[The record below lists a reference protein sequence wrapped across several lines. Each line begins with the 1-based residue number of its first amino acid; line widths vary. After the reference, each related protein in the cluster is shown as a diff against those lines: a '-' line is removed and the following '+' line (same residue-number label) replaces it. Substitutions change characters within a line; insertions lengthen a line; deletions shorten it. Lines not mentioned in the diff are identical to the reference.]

1 MRLKVPAKY
10 LVVIGSRPF
19 AGLLTWALLLPA
31 AVLSQSPVEVLHTEG
46 LVHGFLVLRTLGGD
60 ALADG
65 VATCVTVS
73 TPPDSH
79 RSIVIEA
86 LEHARQ
92 YLRSELGR
100 RLDIFR
106 VPDLH
111 FESAIS
117 ATLQPR
123 LSKIL
128 KRVKKGRP
136 RE

>member
-1 MRLKVPAKY
+1 MDPRRAGRLTEAIRTELEEIICYEMDDPRIEAQGVGEVIVSPDGHRA
-10 LVVIGSRPF
+10 LVRVTMI
-19 AGLLTWALLLPA
+19 
-31 AVLSQSPVEVLHTEG
+31 
-46 LVHGFLVLRTLGGD
+46 GD
-60 ALADG
+60 ADRQQQ
-65 VATCVTVS
+65 T
-73 TPPDSH
+73 
-79 RSIVIEA
+79 IEA

-117 ATLQPR
+117 AALQPR
-123 LSKIL
+123 LSKLL
-128 KRVKKGRP
+128 KRVRKGRP

>member
-1 MRLKVPAKY
+1 MDPRRSGRLTEAIRTELEEIICYEMNDPRIDAQGVSE
-10 LVVIGSRPF
+10 VIVSPDGHR
-19 AGLLTWALLLPA
+19 AIIRVTLT
-31 AVLSQSPVEVLHTEG
+31 T
-46 LVHGFLVLRTLGGD
+46 D
-60 ALADG
+60 AEKQH
-65 VATCVTVS
+65 AT
-73 TPPDSH
+73 
-79 RSIVIEA
+79 IEA